1 VQRRESEFLQSDA
14 GRLLVVVECHVQA
27 VVATAVL
34 VQRPTTNDAQARQRD
49 VVDVAGDDQHV
60 AGHLADVPQE
70 RQVVA
75 GVRQKHQ
82 LQVAVDV
89 RAVGVARPVLVV
101 VTLRVRQALV
111 RAATNCSQT
120 DHGHFLTGLH
130 RV

>member
-1 VQRRESEFLQSDA
+1 M
-14 GRLLVVVECHVQA
+14 
-27 VVATAVL
+27 L
-34 VQRPTTNDAQARQRD
+34 VQRPTTNDAQTRQRD

-101 VTLRVRQALV
+101 VTLGVRQALV
-111 RAATNCSQT
+111 RAATYCSQT